1 MRLAMQLQTKPR
13 DRGMTL
19 ILELKMYDA
28 AGTDLLAHP
37 LQRFIA
43 PEELPPRV
51 NHPQIVELRGV
62 SFEAY

>member
-1 MRLAMQLQTKPR
+1 
-13 DRGMTL
+13 MTL